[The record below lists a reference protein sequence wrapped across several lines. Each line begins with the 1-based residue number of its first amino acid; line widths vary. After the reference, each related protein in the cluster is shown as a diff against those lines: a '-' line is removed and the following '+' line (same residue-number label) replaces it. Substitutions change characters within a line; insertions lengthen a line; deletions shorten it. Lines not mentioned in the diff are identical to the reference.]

1 MCVYIYIYAHIHTQK
16 KTKKMCL
23 NVASEFNKTIYWTET
38 HFKSVLVFFL
48 LRPEMF
54 HISDTHF

>member
-1 MCVYIYIYAHIHTQK
+1 
-16 KTKKMCL
+16 MCL
-23 NVASEFNKTIYWTET
+23 NVASEFHKTIYWTET